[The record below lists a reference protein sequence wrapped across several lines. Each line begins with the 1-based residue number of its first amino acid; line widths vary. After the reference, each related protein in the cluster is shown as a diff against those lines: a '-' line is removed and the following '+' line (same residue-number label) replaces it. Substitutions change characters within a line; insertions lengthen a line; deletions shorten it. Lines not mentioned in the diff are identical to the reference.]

1 AHHCDG
7 RRERINSLR
16 RIKCIYSDD
25 TMYPGFWFVVN
36 TDSRFARL
44 PAKTGTP
51 DSDVDPTQ
59 PQWIDDS
66 HPQLGFTP
74 SFGGN
79 EGSIISIIR
88 VPDAAIPFLLVILP
102 NGKYKLD
109 PQIAAQWAN
118 LERDL
123 VAIADILEEDISHLP
138 NIHRPRLPGSFSY
151 AGFFSSHLLAIET
164 LSSARDAFSDLTT
177 HLSFLLSLWRFSNL
191 RYPFS
196 NLLRWVKRKAPAS
209 FVTLGELVRSSN
221 LGDFRIGTRAGYLR
235 ARTLRPDPI
244 ESSISD
250 WVPKDENFILAYQKY
265 KAQLAQ
271 GKADSNRWNF
281 ASYRSFVA
289 KMSDVLPPSELFTR
303 LGTDSGCL
311 IFQQLALFGFRDGDY
326 SPGMAPADYFAIRKE
341 AVQRWLDMDE
351 DHRPSA
357 CNVFSWDPSFASASV
372 FVWEL
377 ERGVWSRRMVD
388 PLLNRAFFE
397 IHKSTQRWWDP
408 IHGDIELCT
417 GFQASTFDPNL
428 CVFKKI
434 PVNFATHGTGWA
446 PPNAPPPPVHLYSSD
461 SQHSEHQRHP
471 RSEHFCPPTAR
482 DVWFE
487 ARSLPSLITI
497 ATDRLGYSPARN
509 DAAPVAMQDSIRSP
523 APEQCLAALGVLP
536 GKLAAL
542 SNAERVAIADIA
554 NTLLCVGK
562 PLANVRRDYGLPQ
575 LPSHWDISPLAPSS
589 CAVGLP
595 GELASHRFWF
605 KDNWGT
611 VLSRF
616 VVGLSSKHL
625 TKQYWVLIVDAT
637 TLLQICRAGLKERR
651 SIARYL
657 IQQGIPFHLAIL
669 AQLTNPPTPRNV
681 ARQGLGFF
689 SDDEPWTRYD
699 YDAYEQKMTAFLKSR
714 RGALALRYGGVV
726 WRLAIEAVTPR
737 QVQYALEAP
746 TRAALAG
753 GQVCGVC
760 FDNDLLSDDL
770 EPHELDLILGAHRY
784 RSRNPKVIGKLNPN
798 SIAMVWPPL
807 SAWSKSS
814 WNTGEWSQTAE
825 VWFQQRR
832 AELRRG
838 EPGAR
843 PLSTKDW
850 KSKLRHMTARDTRAV
865 WKGYE
870 ALAVETYLSS

>member
-7 RRERINSLR
+7 RRERINSLS

-25 TMYPGFWFVVN
+25 AMYPGFWFVVN

-51 DSDVDPTQ
+51 GSDVDATQ

-109 PQIAAQWAN
+109 PQIAAQWAD

-164 LSSARDAFSDLTT
+164 LSSARDAFSHLTT

-209 FVTLGELVRSSN
+209 FVALGELVRSSN
-221 LGDFRIGTRAGYLR
+221 VGDFRIGTRAGYLR
-235 ARTLRPDPI
+235 TSTLRPGPI

-265 KAQLAQ
+265 KVKLAQ
-271 GKADSNRWNF
+271 GKADSSRWNF

-326 SPGMAPADYFAIRKE
+326 SPGMAPAEYFAIRKD

-357 CNVFSWDPSFASASV
+357 CNAFSWDPSFASASV

-377 ERGVWSRRMVD
+377 ERGVWRRRMVD

-397 IHKSTQRWWDP
+397 IHKSPQRWWDP
-408 IHGDIELCT
+408 IRGDIELCT
-417 GFQASTFDPNL
+417 GFQSSAFDPNL
-428 CVFKKI
+428 CVFKKV
-434 PVNFATHGTGWA
+434 PLNFGTHGPGWA

-461 SQHSEHQRHP
+461 SQHAEHQHHLRP
-471 RSEHFCPPTAR
+471 EHFCPPTAR
-482 DVWFE
+482 DIWFD

-497 ATDRLGYSPARN
+497 VTDRLGYSPARN
-509 DAAPVAMQDSIRSP
+509 DAAPAAMRDSIRSP
-523 APEQCLAALGVLP
+523 AAEQCLAALGVP
-536 GKLAAL
+536 SGKLAAL

-554 NTLLCVGK
+554 NTLLRVGK
-562 PLANVRRDYGLPQ
+562 PLANVRRDYSLPQ

-589 CAVGLP
+589 CEVTLP
-595 GELASHRFWF
+595 GELTSHRFWF
-605 KDNWGT
+605 KDNWGS
-611 VLSRF
+611 VLNRF

-625 TKQYWVLIVDAT
+625 TEQYWVLIVDAT
-637 TLLQICRAGLKERR
+637 TLLQICRAGLKERC

-669 AQLTNPPTPRNV
+669 ARLTNPPAPRNV

-689 SDDEPWTRYD
+689 SDDEPWTWCD
-699 YDAYEQKMTAFLKSR
+699 YDAYERKVTAFLKSR

-760 FDNDLLSDDL
+760 FDHDLLSDDL

-784 RSRNPKVIGKLNPN
+784 QSRNPKAVHKMNPN
-798 SIAMVWPPL
+798 SIATVWPPQ
-807 SAWSKSS
+807 SARSKSS

-825 VWFQQRR
+825 EWFQQRR

-838 EPGAR
+838 EPGVR

-850 KSKLRHMTARDTRAV
+850 KSKLRHVAAKDTRAM